1 MEQIQ
6 PGTTKYAIY
15 AKFEVDGI
23 VEKPDVIGAI
33 FGQTEGLFG
42 PELELRELQ
51 KTGRIGRIEIQL
63 SAKQDKTQG
72 RIMIPT
78 SLDRASVALIAA
90 ALESIE
96 RIGPCNA
103 KVVLEKIED
112 LREIKRKRIIE
123 RSREILKKWDME
135 LASDTEKLLK
145 KLLEESREYEV
156 VKYGPEEL
164 PAGPDVKSSDSLI
177 IVEGRAD
184 VLALLRAGIRNV
196 IAIEGV
202 KIPESVIKLAKT
214 KKEVIVFLDGDRGG
228 DLILKELM
236 QTVPITYVVRAPPN
250 MEVEDLTPK
259 EILELLDKAK
269 KPPTEPAEFNTH
281 MDRIKKVVEEL
292 KNSLEAVIFD
302 SNMEAVTRIPVSNL
316 AEELKNMEGVKAV
329 VFDGIV
335 TQRIV
340 DIASE
345 KGIDL
350 LVGCRISDITKKPKD
365 LKIMSFEDFEK
376 ITMNL

>member
-1 MEQIQ
+1 MEQTQ
-6 PGTTKYAIY
+6 PGTTKYVIY

-23 VEKPDVIGAI
+23 VEKPDVVGAI

-63 SAKQDKTQG
+63 STKQDKTQG
-72 RIMIPT
+72 RIIIPT

-103 KVVLEKIED
+103 KVSLEKIED

-123 RSREILKKWDME
+123 RSREILRKWDME

-164 PAGPDVKSSDSLI
+164 PAGPDVKSSDSII

-214 KKEVIVFLDGDRGG
+214 KKEVTVFLDGDRGG

-236 QTVPITYVVRAPPN
+236 QTIPITYVVRAPPN

-269 KPPTEPAEFNTH
+269 KPPTETAELTIP
-281 MDRIKKVVEEL
+281 MDRIKATIEEL
-292 KNSLEAVIFD
+292 RNSLEAVLFN
-302 SNMEAVTRIPVSNL
+302 SNMDVVARIPVSSL
-316 AEELKNMEGVKAV
+316 AEELKNMDGVMAV
-329 VFDGIV
+329 VFDGVI

-345 KGIDL
+345 KGISL
-350 LVGCRISDITKKPKD
+350 LIGCRISDITKKPKD

-376 ITMNL
+376 QQ

>member
-1 MEQIQ
+1 
-6 PGTTKYAIY
+6 
-15 AKFEVDGI
+15 
-23 VEKPDVIGAI
+23 
-33 FGQTEGLFG
+33 
-42 PELELRELQ
+42 
-51 KTGRIGRIEIQL
+51 
-63 SAKQDKTQG
+63 
-72 RIMIPT
+72 
-78 SLDRASVALIAA
+78 
-90 ALESIE
+90 
-96 RIGPCNA
+96 
-103 KVVLEKIED
+103 
-112 LREIKRKRIIE
+112 
-123 RSREILKKWDME
+123 ME

-156 VKYGPEEL
+156 IKYGSEEL

-214 KKEVIVFLDGDRGG
+214 KKEVIAFLDGDRGG

-236 QTVPITYVVRAPPN
+236 QMVPITYVVRAPSN
-250 MEVEDLTPK
+250 MEVEDLTSK

-269 KPPTEPAEFNTH
+269 KPLVESAESNIH
-281 MDRIKKVVEEL
+281 MDRIKTVAEEL
-292 KNSLEAVIFD
+292 RNSLEAVIFN
-302 SNMEAVTRIPVSNL
+302 SNMEVIARIPVSNL
-316 AEELKNMEGVKAV
+316 AEELKNMDGIKAV

-345 KGIDL
+345 KGVNL
-350 LVGCRISDITKKPKD
+350 LVGCRISDIAKKPKD

-376 ITMNL
+376 

>member
-1 MEQIQ
+1 MEQSQ
-6 PGTTKYAIY
+6 PGSTKYAIY

-63 SAKQDKTQG
+63 STKQDKTQG
-72 RIMIPT
+72 RIIIPT

-156 VKYGPEEL
+156 VKYGPEGL
-164 PAGPDVKSSDSLI
+164 PAGPDAKSSDSLI

-184 VLALLRAGIRNV
+184 VLALLRAGIKNV
-196 IAIEGV
+196 IAVEGV

-236 QTVPITYVVRAPPN
+236 QTIPITYIVRAPPN

-269 KPPTEPAEFNTH
+269 KPPTESAETTELNID
-281 MDRIKKVVEEL
+281 MDRVKKVVGEL

-302 SNMEAVTRIPVSNL
+302 GNMEVVARVPVSNL

-329 VFDGIV
+329 VFDGVV

-345 KGIDL
+345 KGISL
-350 LVGCRISDITKKPKD
+350 LVGCRISDIAKKPKD
-365 LKIMSFEDFEK
+365 LKIMSFEELEK
-376 ITMNL
+376 

>member
-1 MEQIQ
+1 MEQTQ

-63 SAKQDKTQG
+63 STKQDKTQG
-72 RIMIPT
+72 RIIIPT

-90 ALESIE
+90 ALETIE

-135 LASDTEKLLK
+135 LTSDTEKLLK
-145 KLLEESREYEV
+145 KLIEESKEYELI
-156 VKYGPEEL
+156 KYGSEEL

-184 VLALLRAGIRNV
+184 VLALLRAGIKNV

-214 KKEVIVFLDGDRGG
+214 KKEVIAFLDGDRGG

-236 QTVPITYVVRAPPN
+236 QTVPITYVVRAPSN

-259 EILELLDKAK
+259 EILELLDKAR
-269 KPPTEPAEFNTH
+269 KPPAESAELNVH
-281 MDRIKKVVEEL
+281 MDRIKKVIEEL
-292 KNSLEAVIFD
+292 RNSLEAVIFN
-302 SNMEAVTRIPVSNL
+302 SNMEVIARVPVSNL
-316 AEELKNMEGVKAV
+316 AEELKNMDGVKAV

-345 KGIDL
+345 KNVNL
-350 LVGCRISDITKKPKD
+350 LVGCRISDIAKKPKD
-365 LKIMSFEDFEK
+365 LKIMSFEDVEK
-376 ITMNL
+376 

>member
-1 MEQIQ
+1 MEQTQ

-63 SAKQDKTQG
+63 STKQDKTQG
-72 RIMIPT
+72 RIIIPT

-156 VKYGPEEL
+156 IKYGSEEL

-214 KKEVIVFLDGDRGG
+214 KKEVIAFLDGDRGG

-236 QTVPITYVVRAPPN
+236 QMVPITYVVRAPSN
-250 MEVEDLTPK
+250 MEVEDLTSK

-269 KPPTEPAEFNTH
+269 KPLVESAESNIH
-281 MDRIKKVVEEL
+281 MDRIKTVAEEL
-292 KNSLEAVIFD
+292 RNSLEAVIFN
-302 SNMEAVTRIPVSNL
+302 SNMEVIARIPVSNL
-316 AEELKNMEGVKAV
+316 AEELKNMDGIKAV

-345 KGIDL
+345 KGVNL
-350 LVGCRISDITKKPKD
+350 LVGCRISDIAKKPKD

-376 ITMNL
+376 

>member
-1 MEQIQ
+1 MEQTQ

-23 VEKPDVIGAI
+23 VEKPDVVGAI

-63 SAKQDKTQG
+63 STRQDKTQG
-72 RIMIPT
+72 RIVIPT

-145 KLLEESREYEV
+145 KLLEGSREYEV
-156 VKYGPEEL
+156 AKYGSEEL

-236 QTVPITYVVRAPPN
+236 QTVPITYVVRAPSN

-269 KPPTEPAEFNTH
+269 KPPVESAEFNIH
-281 MDRIKKVVEEL
+281 MDRIKTVVEEL
-292 KNSLEAVIFD
+292 RNSLEAVTFNG
-302 SNMEAVTRIPVSNL
+302 NMEVTARIPVSNL
-316 AEELKNMEGVKAV
+316 AEELKSMEGVKAV

-345 KGIDL
+345 KGVNL
-350 LVGCRISDITKKPKD
+350 LVGCRISDIAKKPKD

-376 ITMNL
+376 

>member
-23 VEKPDVIGAI
+23 VEKPDVVGAI

-63 SAKQDKTQG
+63 LTKQDKTQG
-72 RIMIPT
+72 RIVIPT

-156 VKYGPEEL
+156 AKYGSEEL

-184 VLALLRAGIRNV
+184 VLSLLRAGIRNV

-214 KKEVIVFLDGDRGG
+214 KKEVIAFLDGDRGG

-236 QTVPITYVVRAPPN
+236 QTIPITYVVRAPSN

-269 KPPTEPAEFNTH
+269 KPPLESAELNIH
-281 MDRIKKVVEEL
+281 MDRIKTVVGEL
-292 KNSLEAVIFD
+292 RNSLEAVTFN
-302 SNMEAVTRIPVSNL
+302 SNMEAIARIPVSNL

-345 KGIDL
+345 KGVNL
-350 LVGCRISDITKKPKD
+350 LVGCRISDIAKKPRD

-376 ITMNL
+376 

>member
-23 VEKPDVIGAI
+23 VEKPDVVGAI

-63 SAKQDKTQG
+63 LTKQDKTQG
-72 RIMIPT
+72 RIVIPT

-156 VKYGPEEL
+156 AKYGSEEL

-184 VLALLRAGIRNV
+184 VLSLLRAGIRNV

-214 KKEVIVFLDGDRGG
+214 KKEVIAFLDGDRGG

-236 QTVPITYVVRAPPN
+236 QTIPITYVVRAPSN

-269 KPPTEPAEFNTH
+269 KPPLESAELNIH
-281 MDRIKKVVEEL
+281 MDRIKTVVGEL
-292 KNSLEAVIFD
+292 RNSLEAVIFN
-302 SNMEAVTRIPVSNL
+302 SNMEAIARIPVSNL

-345 KGIDL
+345 KGVNL
-350 LVGCRISDITKKPKD
+350 LVGCRISDIAKRPRD

-376 ITMNL
+376 

>member
-1 MEQIQ
+1 MEQAQ

-23 VEKPDVIGAI
+23 VEKPDVVGAI

-63 SAKQDKTQG
+63 STRQDKTQG
-72 RIMIPT
+72 RIVIPT

-156 VKYGPEEL
+156 AKYGSEEL

-184 VLALLRAGIRNV
+184 VLALLRAGIKNV

-236 QTVPITYVVRAPPN
+236 QTIPITYVVRAPSN

-269 KPPTEPAEFNTH
+269 KPPVESAEFNIH
-281 MDRIKKVVEEL
+281 MDRIKTVVEEL
-292 KNSLEAVIFD
+292 RNSLEAVIFN
-302 SNMEAVTRIPVSNL
+302 SNMEVIARIPVSNL

-345 KGIDL
+345 KDVNL
-350 LVGCRISDITKKPKD
+350 LVGCRISDIAKKPKD

-376 ITMNL
+376 

>member
-23 VEKPDVIGAI
+23 VEKPDVVGAI

-63 SAKQDKTQG
+63 STKQDKTQG

-156 VKYGPEEL
+156 AKYGPEEL

-184 VLALLRAGIRNV
+184 VLALLRAGVRNV

-236 QTVPITYVVRAPPN
+236 QTVPITYVVRAPPD

-269 KPPTEPAEFNTH
+269 KPPTEPTEFNTH
-281 MDRIKKVVEEL
+281 MDHVKKVVGEL

-302 SNMEAVTRIPVSNL
+302 NNMEVITRIPVSNL

-345 KGIDL
+345 KGVSL
-350 LVGCRISDITKKPKD
+350 LVGCRVSDITKKPKN
-365 LKIMSFEDFEK
+365 LKIMSFEDLEK
-376 ITMNL
+376 

>member
-1 MEQIQ
+1 MESSQL
-6 PGTTKYAIY
+6 GTTKYVIY

-51 KTGRIGRIEIQL
+51 KTGRIGRIEIQI
-63 SAKQDKTQG
+63 STKQDKTQG
-72 RIMIPT
+72 RIIIPT
-78 SLDRASVALIAA
+78 SLDRPSVALIAA
-90 ALESIE
+90 ALETIE
-96 RIGPCNA
+96 RIGPCSA
-103 KVVLEKIED
+103 KVTLEKIED
-112 LREIKRKRIIE
+112 LREIKRRRIIE
-123 RSREILKKWDME
+123 RSREILRKWDME
-135 LASDTEKLLK
+135 LASDTEKLIK

-156 VKYGPEEL
+156 IKYGPEEL
-164 PAGPDVKSSDSLI
+164 PAGPDVKNSDSII

-184 VLALLRAGIRNV
+184 VLALLRAGIKNV
-196 IAIEGV
+196 IAVEGV

-214 KKEVIVFLDGDRGG
+214 KKEVTVFLDGDRGG

-236 QTVPITYVVRAPPN
+236 QAIPITYVVRAPPN

-269 KPPTEPAEFNTH
+269 KSPTELTEFNIPV
-281 MDRIKKVVEEL
+281 DRIKSLIGEL
-292 KNSLEAVIFD
+292 RNSLEAVLLNN
-302 SNMEAVTRIPVSNL
+302 NMEVIARIPVRSL
-316 AEELKNMEGVKAV
+316 TEELKNIDGVKAI

-345 KGIDL
+345 KGINL
-350 LVGCRISDITKKPKD
+350 LVGCRVSDITKKPKD
-365 LKIMSFEDFEK
+365 IKIMSFEEFEK
-376 ITMNL
+376 PQ